1 MIENRYEAL
10 SALID
15 GEVEDTA
22 GLLKQVGA
30 DPELR
35 ARWQEHYRTRAA
47 MHGEYTPALG
57 SNFADRV
64 SAALEK
70 EPSILAPSVAKPISD
85 AKPARWK
92 RPALGFAIAA
102 SVAVV
107 SVLGLNNLSPAPES
121 AVGPVAN
128 TPTGNT
134 SAELAGA
141 LLVSPTARVR
151 RVSLDSD
158 GTYWELQR
166 VDQRRDP
173 AVEKRLNIFM
183 ADHMEYAVSSKM
195 HGMLPFS
202 RLVGYD
208 TAE

>member
-1 MIENRYEAL
+1 MIENKFEAL

-15 GEVEDTA
+15 GEVEDNA
-22 GLLKQVGA
+22 SLLKQIGT
-30 DPELR
+30 DPELK

-47 MHGEYTPALG
+47 MHGEYAPALD
-57 SNFADRV
+57 SNFADRISV
-64 SAALEK
+64 ALEN
-70 EPSILAPSVAKPISD
+70 EPSILAPGVSRSISN
-85 AKPARWK
+85 ANPARWK
-92 RPALGFAIAA
+92 KPALGFAIAA

-107 SVLGLNNLSPAPES
+107 SVLSLNNLLPAPES
-121 AVGPVAN
+121 ELGPVAS
-128 TPTGNT
+128 TATGNT
-134 SAELAGA
+134 GTELAQA
-141 LLVSPTARVR
+141 LLVAPTARVR

-173 AVEKRLNIFM
+173 AVEKRLNIYM
-183 ADHMEYAVSSKM
+183 ADHMEFAASSKL

-208 TAE
+208 TAK